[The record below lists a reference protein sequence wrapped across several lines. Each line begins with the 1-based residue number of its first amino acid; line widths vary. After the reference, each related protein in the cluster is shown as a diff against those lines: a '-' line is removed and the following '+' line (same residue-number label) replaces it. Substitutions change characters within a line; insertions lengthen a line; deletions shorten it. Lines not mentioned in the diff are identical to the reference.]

1 MRTFCFLSLATLAAA
16 ADPLPEVVVTATRSE
31 NETKKIP
38 AIVKTL
44 DKKKIEERQPRTF
57 PEAMRELP
65 GVAIQK
71 TANGQGSPFIRG
83 FTGFR
88 TLMMV
93 DGIRYNNS
101 TFRDGPNQYWALLD
115 PQAMERIEVIPSQ
128 GSVLYGSDAI
138 GGTVNAISKSS
149 GFGNEAAGSFF
160 SHGQSSYRWS
170 SAEHS
175 HIEHLEASIGE
186 GQKWGLH
193 VGGTMGQFGD
203 VKPGQGPRM
212 RNTGYDQW
220 AFDIRLDVALNE
232 HWLLTAAHQ
241 QSRQNDVWRTHSTTS
256 GVSFEGTAIGTDRVR
271 SFDQARSLSYVRLS
285 GKDLGGWI
293 DNSRLTISMQTQG
306 EQQLRVTGAG
316 VKSLNDVDLNTLGI
330 DLQLE
335 SLTSIG
341 RFVYGVDFYHDWVE
355 TDATDNPIQG
365 AVGDDSTYDLL
376 GIFLQDHIDVGSR
389 FHVMLGGRFTHARA
403 DIGKYRNPVT
413 LAQQAYSDE
422 WQNFSGNL
430 RLMYDLD
437 DQDRFQLFGG
447 ISQAFRSPNLSD
459 LSRSDIALSGQTE
472 VPSPGLSAETYLTYE
487 IGLKAQTETITASM
501 AYFYTQIENQIVRRP
516 TGVGT
521 QVAKANGGNGYM
533 QGIEFS
539 TNWQINPNWS
549 VFGHVAWVE
558 GESDQFIGLTN
569 AMRREPLGKV
579 SPLVGYGGV
588 RWQATSKKVWTELV
602 CLTYGEAARMNT
614 SDQQDVQRIPPN
626 GTPSFWL
633 LTLRGGWQ
641 VNDHLILN
649 AGVENMLNQNYRYHG
664 SGSNEPG
671 LGVNLGAT
679 VKF

>member
-1 MRTFCFLSLATLAAA
+1 MRIFHFLSFATLAAA

-31 NETKKIP
+31 NAPKKIP

-57 PEAMRELP
+57 PEALRELP
-65 GVAIQK
+65 GVAVQK

-101 TFRDGPNQYWALLD
+101 TFREGPNQYWALLD

-138 GGTVNAISKSS
+138 GGTVNTISKSS
-149 GFGNEAAGSFF
+149 GFGNEAAGGFF
-160 SHGQSSYRWS
+160 SHGLSSYRWS

-175 HIEHLEASIGE
+175 HMEHLEASLGE

-193 VGGTMGQFGD
+193 LGGTMGQFGD

-220 AFDIRLDVALNE
+220 AFDLRLDVALDDQ
-232 HWLLTAAHQ
+232 WLLTAAHQ

-285 GKDLGGWI
+285 GKDLGEWI
-293 DNSRLTISMQTQG
+293 DNARLTISMQTQG
-306 EQQLRVTGAG
+306 EEQLRVTGGGAE
-316 VKSLNDVDLNTLGI
+316 SLNDVDLSTLGI

-335 SLTSIG
+335 SLTSLG
-341 RFVYGVDFYHDWVE
+341 RFVYGVDYYHDWVE

-365 AVGDDSTYDLL
+365 AVGDDSSYDLL
-376 GIFLQDHIDVGSR
+376 GIFLQDNIDLGSR
-389 FHVMLGGRFTHARA
+389 FHVTLGGRFTHARA
-403 DIGKYRNPVT
+403 DVGKYRNPVT
-413 LAQQAYSDE
+413 LTQQSYSDE

-430 RLMYDLD
+430 RLMLDLD
-437 DQDRFQLFGG
+437 EQDRFQLFGG

-459 LSRSDIALSGQTE
+459 LSRSDIALSGQLE

-487 IGLKAQTETITASM
+487 IGLKAQTETLTASM
-501 AYFYTQIENQIVRRP
+501 AYFYTQIEDLIVRRA
-516 TGVGT
+516 TGIAN
-521 QVAKANGGNGYM
+521 QVAKANGGDGYM

-558 GESDQFIGLTN
+558 GEADQFIGLTTT
-569 AMRREPLGKV
+569 MRREPLGKI

-588 RWQATSKKVWTELV
+588 RWQTTSKKVWTEFV

-614 SDQQDVQRIPPN
+614 GDQQDTQRIPPN

-671 LGVNLGAT
+671 VGVNLGAT